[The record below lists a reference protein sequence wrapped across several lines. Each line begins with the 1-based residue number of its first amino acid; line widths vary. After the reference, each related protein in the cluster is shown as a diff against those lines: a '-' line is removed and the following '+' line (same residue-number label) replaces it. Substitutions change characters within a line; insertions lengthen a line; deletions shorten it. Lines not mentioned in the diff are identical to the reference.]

1 MVNKGLKIFKKII
14 LLQVSLSSTH
24 EADFRFSAIFAQ
36 IGVYRG
42 RIYAVKKSVE
52 PVVDINRKLKKE
64 LKVCTKVTT

>member
-1 MVNKGLKIFKKII
+1 MKAVKYFKQIT